1 MKRTEAREQ
10 AFLLLYMKMF
20 QPELTEDELMGYAA
34 ESEFAVDDPYTRS
47 LVALTLAHTEEADA
61 EIEKYLRGWSLSR
74 LPRLSLALLRM
85 SACEILFEEGVP
97 ESVAVN
103 EAVNLAKKYISP
115 EDASFINGALRSL
128 VRSRNA

>member
-1 MKRTEAREQ
+1 
-10 AFLLLYMKMF
+10 
-20 QPELTEDELMGYAA
+20 
-34 ESEFAVDDPYTRS
+34 
-47 LVALTLAHTEEADA
+47 
-61 EIEKYLRGWSLSR
+61 
-74 LPRLSLALLRM
+74 M

-97 ESVAVN
+97 DSVAVN